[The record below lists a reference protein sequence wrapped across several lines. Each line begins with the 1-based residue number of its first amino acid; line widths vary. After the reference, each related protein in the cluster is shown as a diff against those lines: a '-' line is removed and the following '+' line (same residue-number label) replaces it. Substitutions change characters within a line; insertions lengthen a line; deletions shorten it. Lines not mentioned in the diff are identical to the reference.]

1 MKVQLKIPSHVF
13 LPASFSKAVI
23 VVIPDPTWHRMD
35 YLPYVRFGAQVP
47 CRSLDIGNI
56 PCMVTRIKWIKI
68 KDIQERIYKIDL
80 YMYEGIPVGM
90 EVESTGVYLSAFIV
104 TLWSKIVPDPWN

>member
-1 MKVQLKIPSHVF
+1 
-13 LPASFSKAVI
+13 
-23 VVIPDPTWHRMD
+23 MD

-80 YMYEGIPVGM
+80 YMSEEIPVGM

>member
-1 MKVQLKIPSHVF
+1 
-13 LPASFSKAVI
+13 
-23 VVIPDPTWHRMD
+23 MD

-56 PCMVTRIKWIKI
+56 PFMVTRIKWIKI

-90 EVESTGVYLSAFIV
+90 EVESTGVYLSAFSV